1 MERLIR
7 NLCLNS
13 KKGLLRKE
21 LYRAKEDHK
30 VLTEKVAGK
39 RGDVQKSIPEKILP
53 SVAFHSR
60 QSVREVR
67 KLVKNTH
74 QKKLLALSEEQE
86 RPLFNVKN
94 TVTLHDL
101 DEEPPLYVMETL
113 SLGPKNAVLERFNPH
128 DILAEVD
135 DLLNHC
141 KESNL
146 SEDLISDI
154 NIMTILT

>member
-1 MERLIR
+1 MAVR
-7 NLCLNS
+7 
-13 KKGLLRKE
+13 
-21 LYRAKEDHK
+21 
-30 VLTEKVAGK
+30 
-39 RGDVQKSIPEKILP
+39 RGDVQKSILEKVLP

-60 QSVREVR
+60 QSVREVP
-67 KLVKNTH
+67 KLVKNTY
-74 QKKLLALSEEQE
+74 QNKLLALSEQQD

-101 DEEPPLYVMETL
+101 DEVPPVYVMETL
-113 SLGPKNAVLERFNPH
+113 SFGPKNAELERFNRH

-135 DLLNHC
+135 YLLNHC

-154 NIMTILT
+154 NIKTIAYIKECKKQKF

>member
-1 MERLIR
+1 MFEFQ
-7 NLCLNS
+7 
-13 KKGLLRKE
+13 KGLLRKE

-60 QSVREVR
+60 QSVKEVR

-86 RPLFNVKN
+86 RPLFN
-94 TVTLHDL
+94 
-101 DEEPPLYVMETL
+101 
-113 SLGPKNAVLERFNPH
+113 G
-128 DILAEVD
+128 
-135 DLLNHC
+135 
-141 KESNL
+141 
-146 SEDLISDI
+146 
-154 NIMTILT
+154 